1 MLVCQRVILH
11 TFATSFI
18 FHDSEVPYFFA
29 LLENGEDF
37 PFSELYRPFFRLKWT
52 ITVMDNDN

>member
-11 TFATSFI
+11 AFATSFI

-37 PFSELYRPFFRLKWT
+37 PFSELYRPFFAWNGQLQ
-52 ITVMDNDN
+52 